1 MLDLGCGTGEPIA
14 QWFKAEG
21 FAVTGMD
28 FATAM
33 LDIAR
38 ARWPKDD
45 WRVGDMR
52 KLNLGDERFDGLIA
66 WDSFFHLTS
75 PKPSNVPVCRAL
87 PVT

>member
-1 MLDLGCGTGEPIA
+1 
-14 QWFKAEG
+14 
-21 FAVTGMD
+21 MD

-33 LDIAR
+33 LNIAR
-38 ARWPKDD
+38 AHWPKDD

-52 KLNLGDERFDGLIA
+52 QLNLGDELFDGIIA

-75 PKPSNVPVCRAL
+75 PKPSNVPACRVL